1 MRSTIIQRRRGKNM
15 NSINQ
20 EHLFTVNNSINR
32 NLLRSLTIHSLKLAS
47 KIEID
52 RSSRHAIIFEKKI
65 IDPDSG

>member
-1 MRSTIIQRRRGKNM
+1 M
-15 NSINQ
+15 NSINP
-20 EHLFTVNNSINR
+20 ERLFAVNNSINE
-32 NLLRSLTIHSLKLAS
+32 NLLRSSSICCSLKREAS